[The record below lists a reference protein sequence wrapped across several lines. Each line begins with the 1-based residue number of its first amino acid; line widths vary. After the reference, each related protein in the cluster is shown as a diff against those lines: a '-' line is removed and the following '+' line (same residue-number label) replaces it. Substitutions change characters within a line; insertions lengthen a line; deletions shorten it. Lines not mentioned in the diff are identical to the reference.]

1 MFFFPDGKIESSH
14 STCPEDQVCFL
25 GGNFFFKK
33 YRVFPALTKSDYGKM
48 NQCSDG
54 ITVQKII
61 VRMCRKKSRNDKN
74 KEVLINT

>member
-1 MFFFPDGKIESSH
+1 MEKSRVVIVPVLKIKS
-14 STCPEDQVCFL
+14 VFL